1 MKINNKD
8 VSAIRLHYKG
18 TDLKFQHIAVK
29 GYVREEETRI
39 SEIPLIEFDDTREVE
54 IAIAMLNEFLSR
66 CKSSLGNWKK
76 ENEHDGERN

>member
-18 TDLKFQHIAVK
+18 TDLKFQHITTK
-29 GYVREEETRI
+29 GYMGGKETMI

-54 IAIAMLNEFLSR
+54 IAITMLNEFLAM
-66 CKSSLGNWKK
+66 CKASLGNWKK
-76 ENEHDGERN
+76 GE